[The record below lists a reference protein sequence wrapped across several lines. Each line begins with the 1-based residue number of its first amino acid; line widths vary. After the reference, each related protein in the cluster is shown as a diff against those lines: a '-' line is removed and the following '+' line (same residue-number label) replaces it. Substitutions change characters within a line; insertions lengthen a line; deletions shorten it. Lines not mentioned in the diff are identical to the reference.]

1 MTRALL
7 ALLSTVVLVGCG
19 NDEAAAPASTDT
31 AIAAASPAPM
41 SASSEQDDDD
51 HGEDHDDGSSD
62 DDDGSSEA
70 SVILAGLGGD
80 YVNADLSNG
89 ARQFRRCQSCHTLN
103 EGGRNSVGPNL
114 YGIIGQ
120 PAARVAQFSY
130 SSQLSDA
137 GLVWDLATL
146 DAWIENP
153 RALVTGNRMSF
164 VGLRDAEDRR
174 DVIAYIAV
182 HTTDD

>member
-7 ALLSTVVLVGCG
+7 VLLASVALVGCG
-19 NDEAAAPASTDT
+19 NDDAASPASTDT
-31 AIAAASPAPM
+31 SMAAASPASM
-41 SASSEQDDDD
+41 SSSRDRDDDD
-51 HGEDHDDGSSD
+51 REG
-62 DDDGSSEA
+62 DDDGDTDA
-70 SVILAGLGGD
+70 SVILASLGGD
-80 YVNADLSNG
+80 YENADLSNG

-114 YGIIGQ
+114 YGVIGQ
-120 PAARVAQFSY
+120 PAASHAQFSY

-153 RALVTGNRMSF
+153 RALVAGNRMSF
-164 VGLRDAEDRR
+164 VGLRDPEDRR

-182 HTTDD
+182 QTSDD